1 MADNVNSNIVIDL
14 SNYKDSGNVR
24 IPEGRYRAIV
34 DDVDLD
40 KSRAGNTMIKVWMRV
55 LGGEHDGAV
64 ILDRLT
70 LTDKAMFR
78 VVGFMQG
85 IGIKT
90 PKKKLQINL
99 KTFLK
104 RQADIEVVDGEPYNG
119 RIKSEIAQYIRVA
132 QPKAEETAEDDLD
145 ALEAAAEAEDEAHA
159 EPEKPARKKS
169 SSDAKKAEEAAIVQD
184 VDTEDMEP
192 ENPWDAGEDDGEV
205 VDVDDLSIDDLDL

>member
-1 MADNVNSNIVIDL
+1 MADNKVNLKTVIDL

-99 KTFLK
+99 GTFLN
-104 RQADIEVVDGEPYNG
+104 RQVDIEVVDGEPYNG
-119 RIKSEIAQYIRVA
+119 RIRSEIAQYIRIA
-132 QPKAEETAEDDLD
+132 QPKAEEAPEDDLD
-145 ALEAAAEAEDEAHA
+145 ALEADVEDEAPA
-159 EPEKPARKKS
+159 AKPAKAS
-169 SSDAKKAEEAAIVQD
+169 PAEEVS
-184 VDTEDMEP
+184 EDSD
-192 ENPWDAGEDDGEV
+192 ENPWDAWEDSDSA
-205 VDVDDLSIDDLDL
+205 DVDDLSIDDLDL

>member
-55 LGGEHDGAV
+55 LGGEYGGAI

-119 RIKSEIAQYIRVA
+119 RIRSEIAQYIRIA
-132 QPKAEETAEDDLD
+132 QPKAEESSEDDLD
-145 ALEAAAEAEDEAHA
+145 ALEADVEDEATA
-159 EPEKPARKKS
+159 AKPAKAS
-169 SSDAKKAEEAAIVQD
+169 PAEEVS
-184 VDTEDMEP
+184 EDSD
-192 ENPWDAGEDDGEV
+192 ENPWDAGEDSDS

>member
-70 LTDKAMFR
+70 LTAKAMFR

-119 RIKSEIAQYIRVA
+119 RIRSEIAQYIRVA
-132 QPKAEETAEDDLD
+132 QPKAEESSEDDLD
-145 ALEAAAEAEDEAHA
+145 ALEAATEDEA
-159 EPEKPARKKS
+159 PAKS
-169 SSDAKKAEEAAIVQD
+169 SSDAKKAEAAAIVQD
-184 VDTEDMEP
+184 VDTEDTEP
-192 ENPWDAGEDDGEV
+192 DNPWDAGDDSDS

>member
-55 LGGEHDGAV
+55 LGGEHDGAI

-119 RIKSEIAQYIRVA
+119 RIRSEIAQYIRIA
-132 QPKAEETAEDDLD
+132 QPKAEEAPEDGLD
-145 ALEAAAEAEDEAHA
+145 ALEADVEDEAPA
-159 EPEKPARKKS
+159 AKPAKAS
-169 SSDAKKAEEAAIVQD
+169 PAEEVS
-184 VDTEDMEP
+184 EDSD
-192 ENPWDAGEDDGEV
+192 ENPWDAGEDSDS

>member
-1 MADNVNSNIVIDL
+1 MADSVNSNIVIDL

-70 LTDKAMFR
+70 MTDKAMFR

-132 QPKAEETAEDDLD
+132 QPKSEESSEDDLD
-145 ALEAAAEAEDEAHA
+145 ALEADVEDEAPA
-159 EPEKPARKKS
+159 KPAKPT
-169 SSDAKKAEEAAIVQD
+169 SDAQEVS
-184 VDTEDMEP
+184 EDSD
-192 ENPWDAGEDDGEV
+192 ENPWDAGEDSDS

>member
-1 MADNVNSNIVIDL
+1 MADNKVNLKTVIDL

-99 KTFLK
+99 GTFLN
-104 RQADIEVVDGEPYNG
+104 RQVDIEVVDGEPYNG
-119 RIKSEIAQYIRVA
+119 RIRSEIAQYIRVA
-132 QPKAEETAEDDLD
+132 QPKAEESSEDDLD
-145 ALEAAAEAEDEAHA
+145 ALEADVEDEAPA
-159 EPEKPARKKS
+159 AKPAKAS
-169 SSDAKKAEEAAIVQD
+169 PAEEAA
-184 VDTEDMEP
+184 EDSD
-192 ENPWDAGEDDGEV
+192 ENPWDAGEDSDS

>member
-1 MADNVNSNIVIDL
+1 MADNKVNLKTVIDL

-55 LGGEHDGAV
+55 LGGEHDGAI

-99 KTFLK
+99 GTFLN

-119 RIKSEIAQYIRVA
+119 RIRSDIAQYIRVA
-132 QPKAEETAEDDLD
+132 QPKAEEAPEDDLD
-145 ALEAAAEAEDEAHA
+145 ALEAATEDEAPA
-159 EPEKPARKKS
+159 KP
-169 SSDAKKAEEAAIVQD
+169 SSDAKKAEAAAIVQD

-192 ENPWDAGEDDGEV
+192 ENPWDAGDDSDS

>member
-55 LGGEHDGAV
+55 LGGEHDGAI

-119 RIKSEIAQYIRVA
+119 RIRSEIAQYTRIS
-132 QPKAEETAEDDLD
+132 QPKAEESSEDDLD
-145 ALEAAAEAEDEAHA
+145 ALEAAAEDEAPA
-159 EPEKPARKKS
+159 KP
-169 SSDAKKAEEAAIVQD
+169 SSDAKKAEAAAIVQD

-192 ENPWDAGEDDGEV
+192 ENPWDDGDDSDS

>member
-1 MADNVNSNIVIDL
+1 MADNKVNLKTVIDL

-99 KTFLK
+99 GTFLN
-104 RQADIEVVDGEPYNG
+104 RQVDIEVVDGEPYNG
-119 RIKSEIAQYIRVA
+119 RIRSEIAQYIRVA
-132 QPKAEETAEDDLD
+132 QPKAEESSEDDLD
-145 ALEAAAEAEDEAHA
+145 ALEAATEDEAPA
-159 EPEKPARKKS
+159 KKP
-169 SSDAKKAEEAAIVQD
+169 SSDAKKAEAAAIVED

-192 ENPWDAGEDDGEV
+192 ENPWDAGDSDS

>member
-55 LGGEHDGAV
+55 LGGEHSGAL

-119 RIKSEIAQYIRVA
+119 RIRSEIAQYIRIA
-132 QPKAEETAEDDLD
+132 QPKAEESSEDDLD
-145 ALEAAAEAEDEAHA
+145 ALEAAAEDEA
-159 EPEKPARKKS
+159 PAKS
-169 SSDAKKAEEAAIVQD
+169 SSDAKKAEAAAIVQD

-192 ENPWDAGEDDGEV
+192 ENPWDAGDDSDS

>member
-1 MADNVNSNIVIDL
+1 MADNMNSNIVIDL

-40 KSRAGNTMIKVWMRV
+40 KSRVGNTMIKVWMRV
-55 LGGEHDGAV
+55 LGGEHDGAI

-119 RIKSEIAQYIRVA
+119 RIRSEIAQYIRIA
-132 QPKAEETAEDDLD
+132 QPKAEESSEDDLD
-145 ALEAAAEAEDEAHA
+145 ALEAAAEDEAPA
-159 EPEKPARKKS
+159 AKPAKAS
-169 SSDAKKAEEAAIVQD
+169 PAEEVS
-184 VDTEDMEP
+184 EDSD
-192 ENPWDAGEDDGEV
+192 ENPWDAGEDSDS

>member
-1 MADNVNSNIVIDL
+1 MADSVNSNIVIDL

-55 LGGEHDGAV
+55 LGGEHDGAI

-119 RIKSEIAQYIRVA
+119 RIRSEIAQYIRVA
-132 QPKAEETAEDDLD
+132 QPKAEEAPEDDLD
-145 ALEAAAEAEDEAHA
+145 ALEAATEDEAPA
-159 EPEKPARKKS
+159 AKPAKAS
-169 SSDAKKAEEAAIVQD
+169 PAEEVS
-184 VDTEDMEP
+184 EDSD
-192 ENPWDAGEDDGEV
+192 ENPWDAGDDSDS

>member
-24 IPEGRYRAIV
+24 IPEGRYRAVV

-119 RIKSEIAQYIRVA
+119 RIRSEIAQYIRIA
-132 QPKAEETAEDDLD
+132 QPKAEEAVE
-145 ALEAAAEAEDEAHA
+145 EAEDLEDLEPADEPVADAPDESA
-159 EPEKPARKKS
+159 E
-169 SSDAKKAEEAAIVQD
+169 D
-184 VDTEDMEP
+184 
-192 ENPWDAGEDDGEV
+192 ENPWDAGEDSGES

>member
-55 LGGEHDGAV
+55 LGGEHDGAI

-119 RIKSEIAQYIRVA
+119 RIRSEIAQYIRIA
-132 QPKAEETAEDDLD
+132 QPKAEEAPEDDLD
-145 ALEAAAEAEDEAHA
+145 ALEAATEDEAPA
-159 EPEKPARKKS
+159 AKPAKAS
-169 SSDAKKAEEAAIVQD
+169 PAEEAA
-184 VDTEDMEP
+184 EDSD
-192 ENPWDAGEDDGEV
+192 ENPWDAGEDSDS

>member
-90 PKKKLQINL
+90 PKKKLQVNL

-132 QPKAEETAEDDLD
+132 QPKAEESSEDDLD
-145 ALEAAAEAEDEAHA
+145 ALGAAVEDEAPA
-159 EPEKPARKKS
+159 KP
-169 SSDAKKAEEAAIVQD
+169 SSDAKKAEAAAIVQD

-192 ENPWDAGEDDGEV
+192 ENPWDAGEDSDS

>member
-55 LGGEHDGAV
+55 LGGEHDGAI

-119 RIKSEIAQYIRVA
+119 RIRSEIAQYIRIA
-132 QPKAEETAEDDLD
+132 QPKAEESSEDGLD
-145 ALEAAAEAEDEAHA
+145 ALEAAVEDEAPA
-159 EPEKPARKKS
+159 KP
-169 SSDAKKAEEAAIVQD
+169 SSDAKKAEAAAIVQD

-192 ENPWDAGEDDGEV
+192 ENPWDAGDDSDS

>member
-55 LGGEHDGAV
+55 LGGEHDGAI

-119 RIKSEIAQYIRVA
+119 RIRSEIAQYIRIA
-132 QPKAEETAEDDLD
+132 QPKAEEAPEDDLD
-145 ALEAAAEAEDEAHA
+145 ALEAATEDEAPA
-159 EPEKPARKKS
+159 KP
-169 SSDAKKAEEAAIVQD
+169 SSDAKKAEAAAIVED

-192 ENPWDAGEDDGEV
+192 ENPWDAGDSDS

>member
-1 MADNVNSNIVIDL
+1 MADSVNSNIVIDL

-55 LGGEHDGAV
+55 LGGEHDGAI

-119 RIKSEIAQYIRVA
+119 RIRSEIAQYIRIA
-132 QPKAEETAEDDLD
+132 QPKAEESSEDGLD
-145 ALEAAAEAEDEAHA
+145 ALEADVEDEAPA
-159 EPEKPARKKS
+159 KPAKPS
-169 SSDAKKAEEAAIVQD
+169 PAEEVS
-184 VDTEDMEP
+184 EDSD
-192 ENPWDAGEDDGEV
+192 ENPWDAGEDSDS

>member
-1 MADNVNSNIVIDL
+1 MADNKTNLKAVVDL

-40 KSRAGNTMIKVWMRV
+40 KSRAGNSMIKVWMRV
-55 LGGEHDGAV
+55 LGGAHDGAT

-85 IGIKT
+85 IGLKT

-99 KTFLK
+99 ATFLN
-104 RQADIEVVDGEPYNG
+104 RQVDIEVVDGEPYNG
-119 RIKSEIAQYIRVA
+119 RVKSEIAQYIRVA
-132 QPKAEETAEDDLD
+132 QPKAEEADEDALD
-145 ALEAAAEAEDEAHA
+145 ALEADSEAASEETVETVK
-159 EPEKPARKKS
+159 EPEPAE
-169 SSDAKKAEEAAIVQD
+169 SSDES
-184 VDTEDMEP
+184 
-192 ENPWDAGEDDGEV
+192 PWEAGEDSEP

>member
-1 MADNVNSNIVIDL
+1 MADSVNSNIVIDL

-55 LGGEHDGAV
+55 LGGEHDGAI

-119 RIKSEIAQYIRVA
+119 RIRSEIAQYIRVA
-132 QPKAEETAEDDLD
+132 QPKAEESSEDDLD
-145 ALEAAAEAEDEAHA
+145 ALEAAAEDEAPA
-159 EPEKPARKKS
+159 AKPAKAS
-169 SSDAKKAEEAAIVQD
+169 PAEEAA
-184 VDTEDMEP
+184 EDSD
-192 ENPWDAGEDDGEV
+192 ENPWDAGDDSDS

>member
-55 LGGEHDGAV
+55 LGGEHDGAI

-70 LTDKAMFR
+70 LTDKALFR

-119 RIKSEIAQYIRVA
+119 RIRSEIAQYIRIA
-132 QPKAEETAEDDLD
+132 QPKDEEYSEDALD
-145 ALEAAAEAEDEAHA
+145 ALEADVEDEAPA
-159 EPEKPARKKS
+159 EP
-169 SSDAKKAEEAAIVQD
+169 SSDAKKAEAAAIVQD

-192 ENPWDAGEDDGEV
+192 ENPWDAGDDSDS

>member
-55 LGGEHDGAV
+55 LGGEHDGAI

-119 RIKSEIAQYIRVA
+119 RIRSEIAQYIRIA
-132 QPKAEETAEDDLD
+132 QPKAEEAPEDDLD
-145 ALEAAAEAEDEAHA
+145 ALEAATEDEAPA
-159 EPEKPARKKS
+159 AKPAKAS
-169 SSDAKKAEEAAIVQD
+169 PAEEVS
-184 VDTEDMEP
+184 EDSD
-192 ENPWDAGEDDGEV
+192 ENPWDAGEDSDS

>member
-1 MADNVNSNIVIDL
+1 MADSVNSNIVIDL

-55 LGGEHDGAV
+55 LGGEHDGAI

-119 RIKSEIAQYIRVA
+119 RIRSEIAQYIRIA
-132 QPKAEETAEDDLD
+132 QPKAEEAAEDDLD
-145 ALEAAAEAEDEAHA
+145 ALEAGVEDETPAA
-159 EPEKPARKKS
+159 KPAKAS
-169 SSDAKKAEEAAIVQD
+169 PAEEVS
-184 VDTEDMEP
+184 EDMEP
-192 ENPWDAGEDDGEV
+192 ENPWDAGDDSDS

>member
-1 MADNVNSNIVIDL
+1 MADSVNSNIVIDL

-55 LGGEHDGAV
+55 LGGEHDGAI

-119 RIKSEIAQYIRVA
+119 RIRSEIAQYIRIA
-132 QPKAEETAEDDLD
+132 QPKAEESSEDDLD
-145 ALEAAAEAEDEAHA
+145 ALEAATEDEAPA
-159 EPEKPARKKS
+159 AKPAKAS
-169 SSDAKKAEEAAIVQD
+169 PAEEVS
-184 VDTEDMEP
+184 EDSD
-192 ENPWDAGEDDGEV
+192 ENPWDAGEDSDS

>member
-1 MADNVNSNIVIDL
+1 MADKVNSNIVIDL

-55 LGGEHDGAV
+55 LGGEHDGAI

-119 RIKSEIAQYIRVA
+119 RIRSEIAQYIRVA
-132 QPKAEETAEDDLD
+132 QPKAEESSEDDLD
-145 ALEAAAEAEDEAHA
+145 ALEAAVEDEAPA
-159 EPEKPARKKS
+159 KP
-169 SSDAKKAEEAAIVQD
+169 SSDAKKAEAAAIVQD

-192 ENPWDAGEDDGEV
+192 ENPWDAGDDSDS

>member
-119 RIKSEIAQYIRVA
+119 RIRSEIAQYIRIA
-132 QPKAEETAEDDLD
+132 QPKAEESSEDDLD
-145 ALEAAAEAEDEAHA
+145 ALEAATEDEAPA
-159 EPEKPARKKS
+159 AKPAKAS
-169 SSDAKKAEEAAIVQD
+169 PAEEVS
-184 VDTEDMEP
+184 EDSD
-192 ENPWDAGEDDGEV
+192 ENPWDAGEDSDS

>member
-1 MADNVNSNIVIDL
+1 MADNKVNLKTVIDL

-99 KTFLK
+99 GTFLN
-104 RQADIEVVDGEPYNG
+104 RQVDIEVVDGEPYNG
-119 RIKSEIAQYIRVA
+119 RIRSEIAQYIRVA
-132 QPKAEETAEDDLD
+132 QPKAEESSEDDLD
-145 ALEAAAEAEDEAHA
+145 ALEADAEDEAPA
-159 EPEKPARKKS
+159 AKPAKAS
-169 SSDAKKAEEAAIVQD
+169 PAEEVS
-184 VDTEDMEP
+184 EDSD
-192 ENPWDAGEDDGEV
+192 ENPWDAGDDSDS

>member
-1 MADNVNSNIVIDL
+1 MVDNKVNLKTVIDL

-99 KTFLK
+99 GTFLN
-104 RQADIEVVDGEPYNG
+104 RQVDIEVVDGEPYNG
-119 RIKSEIAQYIRVA
+119 RIRSEIAQYIRVA
-132 QPKAEETAEDDLD
+132 QPKAEESSEDDLD
-145 ALEAAAEAEDEAHA
+145 ALEAATEDEAPA
-159 EPEKPARKKS
+159 AKPAKAS
-169 SSDAKKAEEAAIVQD
+169 PAEEVS
-184 VDTEDMEP
+184 EDSD
-192 ENPWDAGEDDGEV
+192 ENPWDAGEDSDS

>member
-1 MADNVNSNIVIDL
+1 MTDNKVNLKTVIDL

-99 KTFLK
+99 GTLLN
-104 RQADIEVVDGEPYNG
+104 RQVDIEVVDGEPYNG
-119 RIKSEIAQYIRVA
+119 RIRSEIAQYIRIA
-132 QPKAEETAEDDLD
+132 QPKAEEAPEDDLD
-145 ALEAAAEAEDEAHA
+145 ALEADVEDEAPAA
-159 EPEKPARKKS
+159 EP
-169 SSDAKKAEEAAIVQD
+169 AKASPAEEVS
-184 VDTEDMEP
+184 EDSD
-192 ENPWDAGEDDGEV
+192 ENPWDAGEDSDS

>member
-55 LGGEHDGAV
+55 LGGEHDGAI

-119 RIKSEIAQYIRVA
+119 RIRSEIAQYIRIA
-132 QPKAEETAEDDLD
+132 QPKAEESSEDDLD
-145 ALEAAAEAEDEAHA
+145 ALEAATEDEAPA
-159 EPEKPARKKS
+159 AKPAKAS
-169 SSDAKKAEEAAIVQD
+169 PAEEVS
-184 VDTEDMEP
+184 EDSD
-192 ENPWDAGEDDGEV
+192 ENPWDAGDDSDS

>member
-1 MADNVNSNIVIDL
+1 MADNVNSNLVIDL

-55 LGGEHDGAV
+55 LGGEHDGAI

-119 RIKSEIAQYIRVA
+119 RIRSEIAQYIRVA
-132 QPKAEETAEDDLD
+132 QPKAEEAPEDDLD
-145 ALEAAAEAEDEAHA
+145 ALEADVEDEAPA
-159 EPEKPARKKS
+159 AKPAKAS
-169 SSDAKKAEEAAIVQD
+169 PAEEAA
-184 VDTEDMEP
+184 EDSD
-192 ENPWDAGEDDGEV
+192 ENPWDAGEDSDS

>member
-55 LGGEHDGAV
+55 LGGEHDGAI

-119 RIKSEIAQYIRVA
+119 RIRSEISQYIRIA
-132 QPKAEETAEDDLD
+132 QPKAEEAPEDDLD
-145 ALEAAAEAEDEAHA
+145 ALEADVEDEAPA
-159 EPEKPARKKS
+159 AKPAKAS
-169 SSDAKKAEEAAIVQD
+169 PAEEAA
-184 VDTEDMEP
+184 EDSD
-192 ENPWDAGEDDGEV
+192 ENPWDAGEDSDS

>member
-1 MADNVNSNIVIDL
+1 MADNKVNLKTVIDL

-99 KTFLK
+99 GTFLN
-104 RQADIEVVDGEPYNG
+104 RQVDIEVVDGEPYNG
-119 RIKSEIAQYIRVA
+119 RIRSEIAQYIRIA
-132 QPKAEETAEDDLD
+132 QPKAEEAPEDDLD
-145 ALEAAAEAEDEAHA
+145 ALEADAEDEAPA
-159 EPEKPARKKS
+159 KP
-169 SSDAKKAEEAAIVQD
+169 SSDAKKAEAAAIVQD

-192 ENPWDAGEDDGEV
+192 ENPWDAGEDSDS

>member
-55 LGGEHDGAV
+55 LGGEHDGAI

-85 IGIKT
+85 IGLKT

-119 RIKSEIAQYIRVA
+119 RIRSEIAQYIRIA
-132 QPKAEETAEDDLD
+132 QPKAEEAPEDDLD
-145 ALEAAAEAEDEAHA
+145 ALEAVVEDEAPA
-159 EPEKPARKKS
+159 AKPAKAS
-169 SSDAKKAEEAAIVQD
+169 PAEEVS
-184 VDTEDMEP
+184 EDSD
-192 ENPWDAGEDDGEV
+192 ENPWDAGEDSDS

>member
-1 MADNVNSNIVIDL
+1 MADNKVNLKTVIDL

-99 KTFLK
+99 GTFLN

-119 RIKSEIAQYIRVA
+119 RIRSEIAQYIRVA
-132 QPKAEETAEDDLD
+132 QPKAEESSEDDLD
-145 ALEAAAEAEDEAHA
+145 ALEAATEDEAPAA
-159 EPEKPARKKS
+159 EP
-169 SSDAKKAEEAAIVQD
+169 AKASPAEEVS
-184 VDTEDMEP
+184 EDSD
-192 ENPWDAGEDDGEV
+192 ENPWDAGEDSDS

>member
-55 LGGEHDGAV
+55 LGGEHDGAI

-119 RIKSEIAQYIRVA
+119 RIRSEIAQYIRIA
-132 QPKAEETAEDDLD
+132 QPKAEEAPEDDLD
-145 ALEAAAEAEDEAHA
+145 ALEAATEDEAPA
-159 EPEKPARKKS
+159 AKPDKAS
-169 SSDAKKAEEAAIVQD
+169 LAEEAA
-184 VDTEDMEP
+184 EDSD
-192 ENPWDAGEDDGEV
+192 ENPWDAGEDSDS

>member
-119 RIKSEIAQYIRVA
+119 RIRSEIAQYIRIA
-132 QPKAEETAEDDLD
+132 QPKADESSEDDLD
-145 ALEAAAEAEDEAHA
+145 ALEAAAEDEAPA
-159 EPEKPARKKS
+159 KP
-169 SSDAKKAEEAAIVQD
+169 SSDAKKAEAAAIVQD

-192 ENPWDAGEDDGEV
+192 ENPWDAGDDSDS

>member
-1 MADNVNSNIVIDL
+1 MADNVNSNVIIDL

-40 KSRAGNTMIKVWMRV
+40 KSRAGNSMIKVWMRV

-119 RIKSEIAQYIRVA
+119 RIKSEIAQYIRIA
-132 QPKAEETAEDDLD
+132 QP
-145 ALEAAAEAEDEAHA
+145 AAADEGDDELDELGAPSEPEEAPKPAPAAKSEPIESEDE
-159 EPEKPARKKS
+159 
-169 SSDAKKAEEAAIVQD
+169 
-184 VDTEDMEP
+184 
-192 ENPWDAGEDDGEV
+192 NPGDAGEDYEP

>member
-1 MADNVNSNIVIDL
+1 MADNKVNMKTVIDL

-55 LGGEHDGAV
+55 LGGEHDGAI

-85 IGIKT
+85 LGIKT

-99 KTFLK
+99 GTFLN

-119 RIKSEIAQYIRVA
+119 RIRSEIAQYIRVA
-132 QPKAEETAEDDLD
+132 QPKAEEAAEDGLD
-145 ALEAAAEAEDEAHA
+145 ALEAAAEDEAPA
-159 EPEKPARKKS
+159 KP
-169 SSDAKKAEEAAIVQD
+169 SSDAKKAEAAAIVQD

-192 ENPWDAGEDDGEV
+192 ENPWDAGDDSDS